1 MIYKSGTVA
10 CTGIGLLMA
19 LVFDKRGMKIVLA
32 EIDERRLKRASRKLN
47 KIGAEVSDLK
57 IDVID
62 PIQLFLNSIN
72 HQRKDNLA
80 LSLKKN
86 L

>member
-1 MIYKSGTVA
+1 MIYKNVTGVS
-10 CTGIGLLMA
+10 TGIGLSLA
-19 LVFDKRGMKIVLA
+19 LAFDKRGMKIVLA
-32 EIDERRLKRASRKLN
+32 ELDERRLKRAQRKLN

-57 IDVID
+57 IDVSD
-62 PIQLFLNSIN
+62 PIKLFLNSIN